1 MLAHVDLCSGI
12 GGFALGFQRAGLSKP
27 VLFCD
32 IEPWSRKI
40 LNKHWPDVPIAE
52 DVKELANDPRQIINA
67 INGRDSILTAGYP
80 CQPFSAAGQRRGFE
94 DDRHIWPEI
103 LRIIQQVRPNWVVFE
118 NVSGHITLGLNEVL
132 SDLADKANYSV
143 QTFHIGAV
151 SVDAPHRRM
160 RLWIVG
166 NRNDNGASPTR
177 DLRIIQREP
186 EWTQTDLFQSEG
198 SSDVADAQSTRAGEN
213 NKGLWKGISRTGG
226 GKRTSRSKEDVAN
239 ANNQGIRSRIRGASS
254 QSPEESSGGRDHHEG
269 SRANGGAQDSEKSQ
283 DIQEALANP
292 QSKRDNASEANAQT
306 SSQSRRLR
314 QSGGSS
320 SNNNVAYPDGFRRF
334 QADKEMEGE
343 SSELPN
349 SMGVQSRQE
358 STDVLNANSK
368 GSQGSNNNRKSS
380 RGIQQE
386 PLQRCDDVANA
397 SKQQLKGRSKEQI
410 HGERDLQRQS
420 GRGSEDASGGHALI
434 SRLGGMVDGLSTWV
448 DEPPGIPRT
457 GPSVKGR
464 AARLKGLGNAI
475 VPQIAERIGQTIKL
489 IQLQGTKE

>member
-32 IEPWSRKI
+32 IEPWSRQI

-52 DVKELANDPRQIINA
+52 DVKELANDPGQIINA

-103 LRIIQQVRPNWVVFE
+103 LRIIQQVRPNWIVFE
-118 NVSGHITLGLNEVL
+118 NVSGHITLGLNQVL

-166 NRNDNGASPTR
+166 NRNDNGASTPR

-186 EWTQTDLFQSEG
+186 EWTQTDLFKSEG
-198 SSDVADAQSTRAGEN
+198 SSDAEGSG
-213 NKGLWKGISRTGG
+213 
-226 GKRTSRSKEDVAN
+226 DVAN
-239 ANNQGIRSRIRGASS
+239 ASNEGIRSRIRGASS
-254 QSPEESSGGRDHHEG
+254 QSLEEGSRGKDHHEG
-269 SRANGGAQDSEKSQ
+269 SRANGVAQDSEKSQ
-283 DIQEALANP
+283 NIQEALANP
-292 QSKRDNASEANAQT
+292 QSKRDHASEANAQT
-306 SSQSRRLR
+306 SSQSQGLR
-314 QSGGSS
+314 KSRGSS
-320 SNNNVAYPDGFRRF
+320 SNNDVAYPDGFRRF
-334 QADKEMEGE
+334 QADKEMERGQ
-343 SSELPN
+343 SELSD
-349 SMGVQSRQE
+349 SMGVQPGE
-358 STDVLNANSK
+358 EPTDVLNTNSK
-368 GSQGSNNNRKSS
+368 GSQGINNNAQSS
-380 RGIQQE
+380 RGLQQE
-386 PLQRCDDVANA
+386 PLQRCGDVANA
-397 SKQQLKGRSKEQI
+397 SNKQLKGRSEEQI
-410 HGERDLQRQS
+410 HGERDLQRES

-434 SRLGGMVDGLSTWV
+434 GRLGGMVDGLSTWV

>member
-12 GGFALGFQRAGLSKP
+12 GGFALGFERAKLSKP

-32 IEPWSRKI
+32 IEPWSRQI
-40 LNKHWPDVPIAE
+40 LKKHWPDVPIAE

-67 INGRDSILTAGYP
+67 INGRQSILTAGYP

-94 DDRHIWPEI
+94 DERHIWPEI
-103 LRIIQQVRPNWVVFE
+103 FSIIQQVRPDWIAFE

-166 NRNDNGASPTR
+166 HRNDNGASAPR
-177 DLRIIQREP
+177 DLRVIQREP

-198 SSDVADAQSTRAGEN
+198 SSDAEGQG
-213 NKGLWKGISRTGG
+213 
-226 GKRTSRSKEDVAN
+226 DVAN
-239 ANNQGIRSRIRGASS
+239 ANNQGIRSRIRGTGS
-254 QSPEESSGGRDHHEG
+254 QSVEEGSRGRDHHEA
-269 SRANGGAQDSEKSQ
+269 SRGNGGAQDSEKSQ
-283 DIQEALANP
+283 DIQEALANAK
-292 QSKRDNASEANAQT
+292 SKRTNAPKANPKT
-306 SSQSRRLR
+306 SAESVGLR
-314 QSGGSS
+314 KSGGSS
-320 SNNNVAYPDGFRRF
+320 SNNDVAYPNGFRRF
-334 QADKEMEGE
+334 QADKEVERGK
-343 SSELPN
+343 SELSD
-349 SMGVQSRQE
+349 SMGVQPREE

-368 GSQGSNNNRKSS
+368 GSQGAHNDTQSS
-380 RGIQQE
+380 RGVQQE

-397 SKQQLKGRSKEQI
+397 SNKQLKGRSEEQI
-410 HGERDLQRQS
+410 HGERHLQRES
-420 GRGSEDASGGHALI
+420 GRGSEDASGGHAPI
-434 SRLGGMVDGLSTWV
+434 SRLGGMVNGLSSWV

>member
-12 GGFALGFQRAGLSKP
+12 GGFALGFERAKLSKP

-32 IEPWSRKI
+32 IEPWSRQI
-40 LNKHWPDVPIAE
+40 LKKHWPDVPIAE
-52 DVKELANDPRQIINA
+52 DVKELANDPGQIIKA
-67 INGRDSILTAGYP
+67 INGRDSILSSGYP
-80 CQPFSAAGQRRGFE
+80 CQPFSAAGARRGFE

-103 LRIIQQVRPNWVVFE
+103 LSIIQQVRPNWVIFE

-166 NRNDNGASPTR
+166 HRNDSGGSPTR

-198 SSDVADAQSTRAGEN
+198 SGDVENANGSGRDTQSLSSSKRNSREN
-213 NKGLWKGISRTGG
+213 NNDTEQSSQRG
-226 GKRTSRSKEDVAN
+226 GKGALAN
-239 ANNQGIRSRIRGASS
+239 ASNKGIRSRIRGASS
-254 QSPEESSGGRDHHEG
+254 KSSEESSERRDHHEG
-269 SRANGGAQDSEKSQ
+269 SRANGVAQDSEKSQ
-283 DIQEALANP
+283 DLQEALANAK
-292 QSKRDNASEANAQT
+292 SKRTNAPEANAKT
-306 SSQSRRLR
+306 SAESVGLR

-320 SNNNVAYPDGFRRF
+320 EHNNVANSNS
-334 QADKEMEGE
+334 EGLE
-343 SSELPN
+343 GLNNNAKSS
-349 SMGVQSRQE
+349 GGIH
-358 STDVLNANSK
+358 K
-368 GSQGSNNNRKSS
+368 GSVRCSDVGGDK
-380 RGIQQE
+380 
-386 PLQRCDDVANA
+386 QR
-397 SKQQLKGRSKEQI
+397 E
-410 HGERDLQRQS
+410 HTP
-420 GRGSEDASGGHALI
+420 I
-434 SRLGGMVDGLSTWV
+434 SRLGGMVDGLSSWL
-448 DEPPGIPRT
+448 DEPAGIPRT
-457 GPSVKGR
+457 GPSAKGR

>member
-32 IEPWSRKI
+32 IEPWSRQI
-40 LNKHWPDVPIAE
+40 LKKHWPDVPIAE
-52 DVKELANDPRQIINA
+52 DVKELANDPGQIIKA
-67 INGRDSILTAGYP
+67 INGRDSILSGGFP
-80 CQPFSAAGQRRGFE
+80 CQPFSAAGARRGFE
-94 DDRHIWPEI
+94 DDRHIWPQI
-103 LRIIQQVRPNWVVFE
+103 LSIIQQVRPNWVVFE
-118 NVSGHITLGLNEVL
+118 NVSGLITLGLNEVL

-166 NRNDNGASPTR
+166 NRNDNGASTPR

-198 SSDVADAQSTRAGEN
+198 SSDAEGSG
-213 NKGLWKGISRTGG
+213 
-226 GKRTSRSKEDVAN
+226 DVAN
-239 ANNQGIRSRIRGASS
+239 ASNKGIRSRIRRASS
-254 QSPEESSGGRDHHEG
+254 QSLEEGSRGKDHHEG
-269 SRANGGAQDSEKSQ
+269 SRANGVAQDSEKSQ
-283 DIQEALANP
+283 DIQEALANAK
-292 QSKRDNASEANAQT
+292 SKRDHASEANAQT
-306 SSQSRRLR
+306 SSQSRGLR

-320 SNNNVAYPDGFRRF
+320 SNNNVANANSARQQQGN
-334 QADKEMEGE
+334 KEMEGG
-343 SSELPN
+343 SSEQFD
-349 SMGVQSRQE
+349 SGSVQS
-358 STDVLNANSK
+358 SDVVYPYSK
-368 GSQGSNNNRKSS
+368 GSQRFDYNAQSS
-380 RGIQQE
+380 RGLQQE
-386 PLQRCDDVANA
+386 SLQRCGDVANA
-397 SKQQLKGRSKEQI
+397 SNKQR
-410 HGERDLQRQS
+410 
-420 GRGSEDASGGHALI
+420 GHAPI
-434 SRLGGMVDGLSTWV
+434 SRLGGMVDGLSSWV

-489 IQLQGTKE
+489 IQLQGTKGDDYESL

>member
-12 GGFALGFQRAGLSKP
+12 GGFALGFQRAKLSKP

-32 IEPWSRKI
+32 IEPWSRQI
-40 LNKHWPDVPIAE
+40 LKKHWPDVPIAE

-67 INGRDSILTAGYP
+67 INGRQSILTAGYP

-94 DDRHIWPEI
+94 DERHIWPEI
-103 LRIIQQVRPNWVVFE
+103 FSIIQQVRPDWIAFE

-166 NRNDNGASPTR
+166 HRNDNGTSTPN

-198 SSDVADAQSTRAGEN
+198 SSDAEG
-213 NKGLWKGISRTGG
+213 SR
-226 GKRTSRSKEDVAN
+226 DVAN
-239 ANNQGIRSRIRGASS
+239 ANNKGIRSRIRGTGS
-254 QSPEESSGGRDHHEG
+254 QSLEEGSRGRDHHEG

-292 QSKRDNASEANAQT
+292 KGKRDHASEANTQT
-306 SSQSRRLR
+306 GAESVRLR
-314 QSGGSS
+314 ESGGSS
-320 SNNNVAYPDGFRRF
+320 EHNNVA
-334 QADKEMEGE
+334 
-343 SSELPN
+343 
-349 SMGVQSRQE
+349 
-358 STDVLNANSK
+358 NANSK
-368 GSQGSNNNRKSS
+368 GLEGLNNNAKSS
-380 RGIQQE
+380 RGIHKGSMRRSDVRGDR
-386 PLQRCDDVANA
+386 QR
-397 SKQQLKGRSKEQI
+397 E
-410 HGERDLQRQS
+410 HTP
-420 GRGSEDASGGHALI
+420 I
-434 SRLGGMVDGLSTWV
+434 SRLGGMVDGLSTWL
-448 DEPPGIPRT
+448 DEPAGIPRT

-489 IQLQGTKE
+489 IQLQGTQE

>member
-12 GGFALGFQRAGLSKP
+12 GGFALGFERAGLSKP

-32 IEPWSRKI
+32 IEPWSRQI
-40 LNKHWPDVPIAE
+40 LKKHWPDVPIAE
-52 DVKELANDPRQIINA
+52 DVKELANDPGQIINA
-67 INGRDSILTAGYP
+67 INGRQSILTAGYP

-94 DDRHIWPEI
+94 DERHIWPEI
-103 LRIIQQVRPNWVVFE
+103 FSIIQQVRPDWIAFE

-166 NRNDNGASPTR
+166 NRNDNGASAPR
-177 DLRIIQREP
+177 DLRVIQREP

-198 SSDVADAQSTRAGEN
+198 SSSPEGQSTDVANANS
-213 NKGLWKGISRTGG
+213 KH
-226 GKRTSRSKEDVAN
+226 SRSRRVSEYSDRQGREQTKAKRESLQSRDRATRSSNTEQSSGDVAN
-239 ANNQGIRSRIRGASS
+239 ANNKGIRSRIRGASS
-254 QSPEESSGGRDHHEG
+254 QSLEEGSRGRDHHEA
-269 SRANGGAQDSEKSQ
+269 SRGNGGAQDSEKSQ
-283 DIQEALANP
+283 NIQEALANAK
-292 QSKRDNASEANAQT
+292 SKRTDAPEANAKT
-306 SSQSRRLR
+306 SAESVGLR
-314 QSGGSS
+314 ESGGSS
-320 SNNNVAYPDGFRRF
+320 SNNDVAYPNSARQQQGN
-334 QADKEMEGE
+334 KELERG
-343 SSELPN
+343 SSEQ
-349 SMGVQSRQE
+349 SDSSSVQS
-358 STDVLNANSK
+358 SDVVYPYSK
-368 GSQGSNNNRKSS
+368 GSQRFDYNAQSS
-380 RGIQQE
+380 RGLQQE
-386 PLQRCDDVANA
+386 SLQRCGDVANA
-397 SKQQLKGRSKEQI
+397 SNKQR
-410 HGERDLQRQS
+410 
-420 GRGSEDASGGHALI
+420 GHAPI

>member
-52 DVKELANDPRQIINA
+52 DVKELANDPGQIINA
-67 INGRDSILTAGYP
+67 INGRDSILSAGYP
-80 CQPFSAAGQRRGFE
+80 CQPFSAAGARRGFE

-103 LRIIQQVRPNWVVFE
+103 LSIIQQVRPNWVVFE

-166 NRNDNGASPTR
+166 NRNDNGASSTTIKR
-177 DLRIIQREP
+177 GSQEASNNNTEGQKKTIQFKGASQPRNSASMERQP
-186 EWTQTDLFQSEG
+186 DLFQSKG
-198 SSDVADAQSTRAGEN
+198 SG
-213 NKGLWKGISRTGG
+213 
-226 GKRTSRSKEDVAN
+226 DVAN
-239 ANNQGIRSRIRGASS
+239 ASNEGIRSRIRRASS
-254 QSPEESSGGRDHHEG
+254 QSLEEGSRGKDHHEG

-283 DIQEALANP
+283 NIQEALANA
-292 QSKRDNASEANAQT
+292 QSKRDHASEANAQT
-306 SSQSRRLR
+306 SAESVGLR
-314 QSGGSS
+314 ESGGSS
-320 SNNNVAYPDGFRRF
+320 EYNNVANSNS
-334 QADKEMEGE
+334 EGLE
-343 SSELPN
+343 GL
-349 SMGVQSRQE
+349 
-358 STDVLNANSK
+358 
-368 GSQGSNNNRKSS
+368 NNNAKSS
-380 RGIQQE
+380 RGIHKGSMRCSDVKGDK
-386 PLQRCDDVANA
+386 QR
-397 SKQQLKGRSKEQI
+397 
-410 HGERDLQRQS
+410 
-420 GRGSEDASGGHALI
+420 GHAPL
-434 SRLGGMVDGLSTWV
+434 SKLGRMVNGLSTWV
-448 DEPPGIPRT
+448 DEPSGIPRT

>member
-12 GGFALGFQRAGLSKP
+12 GGFALGFERAKLSKP

-32 IEPWSRKI
+32 IEPWSRQI
-40 LNKHWPDVPIAE
+40 LKKHWPDVPIAE

-67 INGRDSILTAGYP
+67 INGRQSILTAGYP

-94 DDRHIWPEI
+94 DERHIWPEI
-103 LRIIQQVRPNWVVFE
+103 FSIIQQVRPDWIAFE

-166 NRNDNGASPTR
+166 HRNDNGASAPR
-177 DLRIIQREP
+177 DLRVIQREP

-198 SSDVADAQSTRAGEN
+198 SSDAEGQG
-213 NKGLWKGISRTGG
+213 
-226 GKRTSRSKEDVAN
+226 DVAN

-254 QSPEESSGGRDHHEG
+254 QSSEESSGGRDHHEG

-283 DIQEALANP
+283 DLQEALANAK
-292 QSKRDNASEANAQT
+292 SKRTDAPEANAKT
-306 SSQSRRLR
+306 SAESVRLR
-314 QSGGSS
+314 ESGGSS
-320 SNNNVAYPDGFRRF
+320 SNNDVAYPNGFRRF
-334 QADKEMEGE
+334 QADKEVERGK
-343 SSELPN
+343 SELSD
-349 SMGVQSRQE
+349 SMGVQPRE
-358 STDVLNANSK
+358 EPTDVLNANSK
-368 GSQGSNNNRKSS
+368 GSQRFDYNAQSS
-380 RGIQQE
+380 RGLQQE
-386 PLQRCDDVANA
+386 SLQRCDDVANA
-397 SKQQLKGRSKEQI
+397 SNKQLKGRSEEQI
-410 HGERDLQRQS
+410 HGERDLQRES
-420 GRGSEDASGGHALI
+420 GRGSEDASGGHAPI
-434 SRLGGMVDGLSTWV
+434 SRLGGMVDGLSSWV

>member
-12 GGFALGFQRAGLSKP
+12 GGFALGFERAKLSKP

-32 IEPWSRKI
+32 IEPWSRQI

-80 CQPFSAAGQRRGFE
+80 CQPFSAAGARRGFE

-103 LRIIQQVRPNWVVFE
+103 LSIIQQVRPNWVVFE

-177 DLRIIQREP
+177 DFRIIQREP

-198 SSDVADAQSTRAGEN
+198 SSDVANAS
-213 NKGLWKGISRTGG
+213 NK
-226 GKRTSRSKEDVAN
+226 
-239 ANNQGIRSRIRGASS
+239 GIRSRIRGASS
-254 QSPEESSGGRDHHEG
+254 QSLEEGSRGKDHHEA
-269 SRANGGAQDSEKSQ
+269 SRGNGRAQDSEKSQ
-283 DIQEALANP
+283 NIQEALANP

-320 SNNNVAYPDGFRRF
+320 SNNNVAYPNSARQQQGN
-334 QADKEMEGE
+334 KELERG
-343 SSELPN
+343 SSEQ
-349 SMGVQSRQE
+349 SDSGSVQS
-358 STDVLNANSK
+358 SDVVYPYSK
-368 GSQGSNNNRKSS
+368 GSQRFNYNAQSS
-380 RGIQQE
+380 RGLQQE
-386 PLQRCDDVANA
+386 SLQRCGDVANA
-397 SKQQLKGRSKEQI
+397 SNKQLKGRSEEQI
-410 HGERDLQRQS
+410 HGEQDLQRES
-420 GRGSEDASGGHALI
+420 GRGSEDASRGHAPL

>member
-32 IEPWSRKI
+32 IEPWSRQI
-40 LNKHWPDVPIAE
+40 LKKHWPDVPIAE
-52 DVKELANDPRQIINA
+52 DVKELANDPGQIINA

-80 CQPFSAAGQRRGFE
+80 CQPFSAAGARRGFE

-103 LRIIQQVRPNWVVFE
+103 LSIIQQVRPNWVAFE

-166 NRNDNGASPTR
+166 NRNDNGASTPR

-198 SSDVADAQSTRAGEN
+198 SSDAEGSG
-213 NKGLWKGISRTGG
+213 
-226 GKRTSRSKEDVAN
+226 DVAN
-239 ANNQGIRSRIRGASS
+239 ASNEGIRSRIRGASS
-254 QSPEESSGGRDHHEG
+254 QSLEEGSRGKDHHEG
-269 SRANGGAQDSEKSQ
+269 SRANGVAQDSEKSQ
-283 DIQEALANP
+283 DLQEALANAK
-292 QSKRDNASEANAQT
+292 SKRDHASEANAQT
-306 SSQSRRLR
+306 SSQSQGLR
-314 QSGGSS
+314 KSGGSS
-320 SNNNVAYPDGFRRF
+320 SNNNVANANSARQQQGN
-334 QADKEMEGE
+334 KEMEGG
-343 SSELPN
+343 SSEQFD
-349 SMGVQSRQE
+349 SGSVQS
-358 STDVLNANSK
+358 SDVVYPYSK
-368 GSQGSNNNRKSS
+368 GSQRFDYNAQSS
-380 RGIQQE
+380 RGLQQE
-386 PLQRCDDVANA
+386 SLQRCGDVANA
-397 SKQQLKGRSKEQI
+397 SNKQR
-410 HGERDLQRQS
+410 
-420 GRGSEDASGGHALI
+420 GHAPI
-434 SRLGGMVDGLSTWV
+434 SRLGGMVDGLSSWV

-489 IQLQGTKE
+489 IQLQGTKGDDYESL

>member
-1 MLAHVDLCSGI
+1 MLAHIDLCSGI

-32 IEPWSRKI
+32 IEPWSRQI
-40 LNKHWPDVPIAE
+40 LKKHWPDVPIAE
-52 DVKELANDPRQIINA
+52 DVKELANDPGQIINA

-80 CQPFSAAGQRRGFE
+80 CQPFSAAGARRGFE

-103 LRIIQQVRPNWVVFE
+103 LSIIQQVRPNWVAFE

-166 NRNDNGASPTR
+166 NRNDNGASTPR

-198 SSDVADAQSTRAGEN
+198 SSDAEGSG
-213 NKGLWKGISRTGG
+213 
-226 GKRTSRSKEDVAN
+226 DVAN
-239 ANNQGIRSRIRGASS
+239 ASNEGIRSRIRGASS
-254 QSPEESSGGRDHHEG
+254 QSLEEGSRGKDHHEG
-269 SRANGGAQDSEKSQ
+269 SRANGVAQDSEKSQ
-283 DIQEALANP
+283 DLQEALANAK
-292 QSKRDNASEANAQT
+292 SKRDHSSEANAQT
-306 SSQSRRLR
+306 SSQSQGLR
-314 QSGGSS
+314 KSGGSS
-320 SNNNVAYPDGFRRF
+320 SNNNVANANSARQQQGN
-334 QADKEMEGE
+334 KEMEGG
-343 SSELPN
+343 SSEQFD
-349 SMGVQSRQE
+349 SGSVQS
-358 STDVLNANSK
+358 SDVVYPYSK
-368 GSQGSNNNRKSS
+368 GSQRFDYNAQSS
-380 RGIQQE
+380 RGLQQE
-386 PLQRCDDVANA
+386 SLQRCGDVANA
-397 SKQQLKGRSKEQI
+397 SNKQLNKIREEQI
-410 HGERDLQRQS
+410 HGERDLQRES

-434 SRLGGMVDGLSTWV
+434 SRLGGMVDGLSSWV

-489 IQLQGTKE
+489 IQLQGTQE

>member
-12 GGFALGFQRAGLSKP
+12 GGFALGFERAKLSKP

-32 IEPWSRKI
+32 IEPWSRQI
-40 LNKHWPDVPIAE
+40 LKKHWPDVPIAE
-52 DVKELANDPRQIINA
+52 DVKELANDPGQIINA

-94 DDRHIWPEI
+94 DERHIWPEI
-103 LRIIQQVRPNWVVFE
+103 FSIIQQVRPDWIAFE

-166 NRNDNGASPTR
+166 HRNDNGASAPR
-177 DLRIIQREP
+177 DLRVIQREP

-198 SSDVADAQSTRAGEN
+198 SSSPEGQG
-213 NKGLWKGISRTGG
+213 
-226 GKRTSRSKEDVAN
+226 DVAN

-254 QSPEESSGGRDHHEG
+254 QSVEEGSRGRDHHEA

-283 DIQEALANP
+283 NIQEALANAK
-292 QSKRDNASEANAQT
+292 SKRTDAPEANAKT
-306 SSQSRRLR
+306 SAESVGLR
-314 QSGGSS
+314 ESGGSS
-320 SNNNVAYPDGFRRF
+320 SNNNVANANSARQQQGN
-334 QADKEMEGE
+334 KELERG
-343 SSELPN
+343 SSEQ
-349 SMGVQSRQE
+349 SDSGSVQS
-358 STDVLNANSK
+358 SDVVYPYSK
-368 GSQGSNNNRKSS
+368 GSQRFNYNAQSS
-380 RGIQQE
+380 RGLQQE
-386 PLQRCDDVANA
+386 SLQRCGDVANA
-397 SKQQLKGRSKEQI
+397 SNKQLKGRSEEQI
-410 HGERDLQRQS
+410 HGERDLQRES
-420 GRGSEDASGGHALI
+420 GRGSEDASGGHAPI
-434 SRLGGMVDGLSTWV
+434 SRLGGMVDGLSSWV

-489 IQLQGTKE
+489 IQLQGTEE

>member
-32 IEPWSRKI
+32 IEPWSRQI

-52 DVKELANDPRQIINA
+52 DVKELANDPGQIINA

-103 LRIIQQVRPNWVVFE
+103 LRIIQKVRPNWVVFE

-198 SSDVADAQSTRAGEN
+198 SGSPEGSG
-213 NKGLWKGISRTGG
+213 
-226 GKRTSRSKEDVAN
+226 DVAN
-239 ANNQGIRSRIRGASS
+239 ANDKGLRSRIRGTSS
-254 QSPEESSGGRDHHEG
+254 QSPKESSRGRDHHEG

-283 DIQEALANP
+283 NVQEALANP
-292 QSKRDNASEANAQT
+292 QSKRDHASEANAQT
-306 SSQSRRLR
+306 SSQSCGLR

-320 SNNNVAYPDGFRRF
+320 EHNNVA
-334 QADKEMEGE
+334 
-343 SSELPN
+343 N
-349 SMGVQSRQE
+349 S
-358 STDVLNANSK
+358 NSK
-368 GSQGSNNNRKSS
+368 
-380 RGIQQE
+380 
-386 PLQRCDDVANA
+386 
-397 SKQQLKGRSKEQI
+397 QLKGRSKEQVY
-410 HGERDLQRQS
+410 GERDLQRQS
-420 GRGSEDASGGHALI
+420 GRGSEDTSGGYALI
-434 SRLGGMVDGLSTWV
+434 GRLGGMVDGLSTWV
-448 DEPPGIPRT
+448 DEPPNIPRT

-489 IQLQGTKE
+489 IQLQGTQE